1 MVDIIRREVWGA
13 RYADGFKPAP
23 IPAERVWLHH
33 SVTSAG
39 AVGSSRAID
48 DLSVRQLEVIGQARF
63 AHGISYT
70 YAVTPSGRVY
80 EGHSVDRQG
89 AHTGGDNT
97 HSRGIVL
104 VGNYDV
110 ARPSPQQLAS
120 VAELLVYG
128 VLMGYW
134 RAAAL
139 TGGHRDA
146 PNAATACPGR
156 HGYAAIAG
164 INRTA
169 VALMARP
176 VATTPPQNGAPELNA
191 QEQRMLTELHDT
203 LVARRLDY
211 RAHGPGPVNDVFGT
225 VMGLRQDVA
234 AIGAQQPQVGA
245 ALADVQQRLGD
256 VARQLRERPVCSC
269 QGSRPVGG

>member
-1 MVDIIRREVWGA
+1 VVDIIRREVWGA
-13 RYADGFKPAP
+13 RYADGFRPAP
-23 IPAERVWLHH
+23 IPAARVWLHH

-39 AVGSSRAID
+39 SAGSSRAID
-48 DLSVRQLEVIGQARF
+48 DLSVRQLEVIGQGRF
-63 AHGISYT
+63 GRGISYT

-128 VLMGYW
+128 FLMGYF
-134 RAAAL
+134 RAPAL

-156 HGYAAIAG
+156 HGQAAIAS

-169 VALMARP
+169 AALMAR
-176 VATTPPQNGAPELNA
+176 PQNGAPELNA
-191 QEQRMLTELHDT
+191 EETRMLAELHDV
-203 LVARRLDY
+203 LVERRLDY
-211 RAHGPGPVNDVFGT
+211 RAHGPGPVNDLFGT
-225 VMGLRQDVA
+225 VMGLRQDVGAVA
-234 AIGAQQPQVGA
+234 ATQPQVGA
-245 ALADVQQRLGD
+245 QLADVQQRLGQ
-256 VARQLRERPVCSC
+256 VARQLQERPVCTC
-269 QGSRPVGG
+269 GGSRPVGG